1 MSKKLESFVANCNN
15 YNDCFSKY
23 ACKKSNNK
31 LHLAITV
38 HSFSNNLR
46 KCDFNNQKQWSTPSQ
61 SICLILDKQIE
72 LFAYFSQN
80 IFFPIICFFF
90 SKHFFCLYFVET
102 TTKAVLFSIT
112 YFFCFNNKKQKTIPY
127 LKLCDKN
134 LYYNKRMKQ

>member
-61 SICLILDKQIE
+61 SICLILHKQIE

-80 IFFPIICFFF
+80 IFFSNYLFFF
-90 SKHFFCLYFVET
+90 SPNIFFVFILLKRPQKLYYFPLPIFFVLII
-102 TTKAVLFSIT
+102 K
-112 YFFCFNNKKQKTIPY
+112 NKKQTHISNYVIKICIT
-127 LKLCDKN
+127 KN
-134 LYYNKRMKQ
+134 G